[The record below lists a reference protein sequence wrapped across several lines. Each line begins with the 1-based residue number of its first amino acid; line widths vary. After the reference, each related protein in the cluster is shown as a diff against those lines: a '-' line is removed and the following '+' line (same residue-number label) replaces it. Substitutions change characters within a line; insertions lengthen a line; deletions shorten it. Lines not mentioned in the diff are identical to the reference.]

1 MAVTEKQLA
10 NLRPKVFTSEEAKI
24 NGRKGAAASVKS
36 RRKQKRMRET
46 LKMLLSLP
54 SDVREGLSR
63 MESSCIAQVLKAE
76 GGDLAAFLAVRDT
89 IGEKPTDKTDITN
102 SDRSL
107 GGTQTAE
114 RRAMAF
120 MQRLDNLRKARRE
133 QDKADG
139 E

>member
-1 MAVTEKQLA
+1 MANEQ
-10 NLRPKVFTSEEAKI
+10 NLNPVRSTSEARE
-24 NGRKGAAASVKS
+24 RGAIGGKKS
-36 RRKQKRMRET
+36 GVTRRKQKRMRET

-54 SDVREGLSR
+54 SDMREGMSR

-107 GGTQTAE
+107 AGTQTAE
-114 RRAMAF
+114 RRALSF
-120 MQRLDNLRKARRE
+120 MQRLDDLRKARRDQE
-133 QDKADG
+133 KDNAG
-139 E
+139 S

>member
-10 NLRPKVFTSEEAKI
+10 NLRPKVFTSEEAQR
-24 NGRKGAAASVKS
+24 NGRKGAAASVKA

-89 IGEKPTDKTDITN
+89 IGEKPTDKTDITSSDN
-102 SDRSL
+102 SL
-107 GGTQTAE
+107 AGGSQSAE

-120 MQRLDNLRKARRE
+120 MQRLDALREARKAQE
-133 QDKADG
+133 VQ
-139 E
+139 

>member
-1 MAVTEKQLA
+1 MANEQ
-10 NLRPKVFTSEEAKI
+10 NLNPARSKSEARE
-24 NGRKGAAASVKS
+24 RGAIGGKRSGVA

-54 SDVREGLSR
+54 SDMREGMSR

-107 GGTQTAE
+107 AGTQTAE
-114 RRAMAF
+114 RRAMSF

-133 QDKADG
+133 QEKDNAG
-139 E
+139 S